1 MDSQKPSK
9 SISTSTPSFSF
20 RYNAEEEEVEQ
31 LFEPTKLVEAH
42 SDNNSPQTT
51 PVAEKKTKEKSA
63 RRSGSFEDGNDKED
77 KWRIFTEITG
87 RLTKKVEEKIDDF
100 KTERMIKKKEKKDK
114 LKTTNSLS
122 DSEDRSEDTSL
133 AQASTVS
140 NASSSPEKTKSLT
153 VPNNDESDLGDISGS
168 EEGSTPERPST
179 PTFTDDLSLQRPR
192 PAGSQPVLDDKGRG
206 KKGLKF
212 KFYKKKVP
220 ETVDVEEAVEVF
232 EEVPAE
238 VKPLPLPRRK
248 YRIVAHRYPW
258 TAVATLTA
266 LLLAYFC
273 QKPTFLS
280 GILFGVI
287 LSFITALW
295 SDHLYRWMTFVD
307 PETNFLLGHYNFEN
321 IPFLSDKVIKKDLTP
336 PELKYHK
343 GWLNELPGEYNPQN
357 YHISQ
362 TEPVY
367 VKLVGSILRLCT
379 PKGKIPKRAFCS
391 EPKHSLKF
399 TRERAFDIARCEVQL
414 LPENL
419 TNKRKWSRKY
429 PMVIYLLPASHLG
442 TRWAE
447 SKKNLLSDSD
457 QSFEPNRNS
466 PVNEIYVGNKKRDQF
481 KWKMENLLRKLR
493 KERPNCFNNL
503 ELEPLDNDVFFS
515 DLETEGLDKTPRD
528 SPIPSVGEPASK
540 KSPAGSPTHGKG
552 VKPPQPNNLPNK
564 ENHSKSSKSSPE
576 NSPKKVV
583 PAQDD
588 DSSCA
593 DPLSA
598 NLNDADDEGEDEE
611 DDSISDFVKVSPL
624 AEKTQIVL
632 FARSAREKDL
642 WYRKLVAATTYI
654 GKLDPADE
662 KYSEKHAKRR
672 EKRTEELRDYVSF
685 MKSFGQF
692 RCTYED
698 NTGVVTFDHTNKERE
713 NYLWLNLF
721 LARILYDAMKQDFWI
736 ELIKSKIQ
744 KKLAV
749 IRVPAF
755 IEPITLAEIKFS
767 GSVPAIEWTHNVSMN
782 DDGIWTEVEISYQG
796 TMTMTVYTKLNAFM
810 LASNSQLPNHRVVER
825 KPKTA
830 YMDSSQEDS
839 GETSTEELGERTA
852 AAKTLAFIDKVG
864 SSKIIQQLKETR
876 FVKKAMED
884 VSNTPIHL
892 NVRVN
897 RLIGTLV
904 LNIPPPPS
912 DRLWYGF
919 KPNVEIHMECKPI
932 VGARNINFEYISNM
946 IEKVMRSEF
955 QKVIVMPNMD
965 DLVIPLM
972 SRDMPY

>member
-1 MDSQKPSK
+1 M
-9 SISTSTPSFSF
+9 
-20 RYNAEEEEVEQ
+20 
-31 LFEPTKLVEAH
+31 
-42 SDNNSPQTT
+42 
-51 PVAEKKTKEKSA
+51 
-63 RRSGSFEDGNDKED
+63 
-77 KWRIFTEITG
+77 
-87 RLTKKVEEKIDDF
+87 
-100 KTERMIKKKEKKDK
+100 
-114 LKTTNSLS
+114 
-122 DSEDRSEDTSL
+122 
-133 AQASTVS
+133 
-140 NASSSPEKTKSLT
+140 
-153 VPNNDESDLGDISGS
+153 
-168 EEGSTPERPST
+168 
-179 PTFTDDLSLQRPR
+179 
-192 PAGSQPVLDDKGRG
+192 DDKGRG

-220 ETVDVEEAVEVF
+220 EAVDVEEGVEAF

-238 VKPLPLPRRK
+238 VKALPIPKKK
-248 YRIVAHRYPW
+248 YRVVAHKYPW
-258 TAVATLTA
+258 TAVATVAA

-280 GILFGVI
+280 GILVGVI

-295 SDHLYRWMTFVD
+295 SDHLYRWMTVVD
-307 PETNFLLGHYNFEN
+307 PETNFLHGHYNFEN
-321 IPFLSDKVIKKDLTP
+321 VPFLSDKVIKKDSTP
-336 PELKYHK
+336 PEHKCYK
-343 GWLNELPGEYNPQN
+343 GWMNELPGDYNPQN

-362 TEPVY
+362 TETVF

-379 PKGKIPKRAFCS
+379 PKGKIPKRAFWS
-391 EPKHSLKF
+391 EPKHTMKF
-399 TRERAFDIARCEVQL
+399 TRERAFDISRCEVQL

-429 PMVIYLLPASHLG
+429 PMVIYLLPTSHLG

-447 SKKNLLSDSD
+447 SRKNLLSDSD
-457 QSFEPNRNS
+457 HSYEPSRSS
-466 PVNEIYVGNKKRDQF
+466 PVNEKTD
-481 KWKMENLLRKLR
+481 
-493 KERPNCFNNL
+493 
-503 ELEPLDNDVFFS
+503 
-515 DLETEGLDKTPRD
+515 GLDRTPRD
-528 SPIPSVGEPASK
+528 SPVPSVGEPASK
-540 KSPAGSPTHGKG
+540 KSPTGSPTHC
-552 VKPPQPNNLPNK
+552 KPSQPDQERESN
-564 ENHSKSSKSSPE
+564 SKSAKSSAE
-576 NSPKKVV
+576 NSPKKVAA
-583 PAQDD
+583 AQEE
-588 DSSCA
+588 DSSFA
-593 DPLSA
+593 DPPSVTV
-598 NLNDADDEGEDEE
+598 NDADDEGDDEE
-611 DDSISDFVKVSPL
+611 DDSISDFVKVSPIT
-624 AEKTQIVL
+624 EKTQIVI

-642 WYRKLVAATTYI
+642 WYRRLVAATTYTA
-654 GKLDPADE
+654 KSDPGDD

-672 EKRTEELRDYVSF
+672 EKRMEELRDYVAF
-685 MKSFGQF
+685 MKSCGQF

-698 NTGVVTFDHTNKERE
+698 DTGVVTYDHTNKERE

-721 LARILYDAMKQDFWI
+721 LARILYDAMRQDFWI

-796 TMTMTVYTKLNAFM
+796 TMTMTVNTKLNAFTA
-810 LASNSQLPNHRVVER
+810 LAPNSQLPNHRVVER
-825 KPKTA
+825 PSKMA

-839 GETSTEELGERTA
+839 GETSTEEMGERTA
-852 AAKTLAFIDKVG
+852 AGKTLAFIDKVG
-864 SSKIIQQLKETR
+864 SSKFIQQLKETR

-932 VGARNINFEYISNM
+932 VGARNINVDYISNM

-972 SRDMPY
+972 NRDMPY